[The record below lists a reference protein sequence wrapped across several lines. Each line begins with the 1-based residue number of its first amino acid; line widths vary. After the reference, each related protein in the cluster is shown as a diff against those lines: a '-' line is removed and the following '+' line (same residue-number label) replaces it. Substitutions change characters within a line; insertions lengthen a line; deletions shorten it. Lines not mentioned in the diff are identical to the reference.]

1 MTPDD
6 VRRLAL
12 GLEGA
17 TEAPH
22 HGFPSFR
29 RRTIFATLPDERT
42 VNVLLPEERIRDAV
56 AECPAFCAER
66 WWGKKLTAVQVTL
79 PDADERVVA
88 ELLTDAWE
96 AHG

>member
-6 VRRLAL
+6 ARSLAL
-12 GLEGA
+12 AFEGA
-17 TEAPH
+17 TEQPH

-29 RRTIFATLPDERT
+29 RRTIFATLPNEQT
-42 VNVLLPEERIRDAV
+42 LNVLLPEERIRDAV
-56 AECPAFCAER
+56 AESPDFCAER

-79 PDADERVVA
+79 ADADERIVA
-88 ELLTDAWE
+88 ELLADAWE

>member
-12 GLEGA
+12 SLDGA

-29 RRTIFATLPDERT
+29 RRTIFATLPNEGT
-42 VNVLLPEERIRDAV
+42 LNVLLPEERILDAV
-56 AECPAFCAER
+56 AERPDFCAER

-79 PDADERVVA
+79 AEADSAIVA
-88 ELLTDAWE
+88 ELLADAWE
-96 AHG
+96 GHG